1 MDHPIIARVFDSGSD
16 LFGVLDD
23 CP

>member
-1 MDHPIIARVFDSGSD
+1 MDHPNIARVFDSGSD